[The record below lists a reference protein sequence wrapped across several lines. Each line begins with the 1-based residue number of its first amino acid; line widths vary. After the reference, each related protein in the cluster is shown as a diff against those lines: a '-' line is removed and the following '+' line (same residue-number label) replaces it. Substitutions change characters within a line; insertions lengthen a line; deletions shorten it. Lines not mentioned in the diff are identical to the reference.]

1 MPIESR
7 SDQTAE
13 TSNGRGR
20 DVRAVIAAHRQ
31 LEGAGFAVYRP
42 FPTTGF
48 DMLDPFLM
56 LDEKEPKVYEPG
68 EAKGAPDHPH
78 RGFETVSYVL
88 DGETEHSDSLGN
100 RGIIRTGDVQWMT
113 AGDGIVHCEMPS
125 ARIQRDGGRTH
136 GFQLWVNL
144 PAALKRT
151 RPRYQAL
158 EADRMPKVSGPG
170 WSAVVIAGDVLGVS
184 GPAATHTPIIY
195 AHIVVEPGSR
205 LDVDVPDDH
214 QAGVYVFDG
223 SSVVGADA
231 RAVEQ
236 HELAVFAP
244 GQGNLSI
251 RVPSHSDRAVQA
263 LLMAGRPLDEP
274 VARYGPFVMNTE
286 DELVEAVE
294 DYRSGRMGTITPA
307 GTSASPN
314 GG

>member
-1 MPIESR
+1 M
-7 SDQTAE
+7 T
-13 TSNGRGR
+13 
-20 DVRAVIAAHRQ
+20 VREVSFVVTAHRQ

-42 FPTTGF
+42 FPTAGF

-56 LDEKEPKVYEPG
+56 LDEKEPQIYAPG

-100 RGIIRTGDVQWMT
+100 RGVIRPGDVQWMT

-125 ARIQRDGGRTH
+125 TRIQTEGGRTH

-158 EADRMPKVSGPG
+158 ESDQIPKAEGEG
-170 WSAVVIAGDVLGVS
+170 WRAVVIAGDILGVS
-184 GPAATHTPIIY
+184 GPAATHTPIVY
-195 AHIVVEPGSR
+195 AHLTVDPGASVEIDLPA
-205 LDVDVPDDH
+205 DH
-214 QAGVYVFDG
+214 QAGFYVFAG
-223 SSVVGADA
+223 SAQAGAADQPVA
-231 RAVEQ
+231 Q

-244 GQGNLSI
+244 GEGSL
-251 RVPSHSDRAVQA
+251 VLGTPSDGGGPAQA
-263 LLMAGRPLDEP
+263 LLMAGRPLGEP

-286 DELVEAVE
+286 AEIHEAIA
-294 DYRSGRMGTITPA
+294 DYQAGRMGLIAPA
-307 GTSASPN
+307 GT
-314 GG
+314 